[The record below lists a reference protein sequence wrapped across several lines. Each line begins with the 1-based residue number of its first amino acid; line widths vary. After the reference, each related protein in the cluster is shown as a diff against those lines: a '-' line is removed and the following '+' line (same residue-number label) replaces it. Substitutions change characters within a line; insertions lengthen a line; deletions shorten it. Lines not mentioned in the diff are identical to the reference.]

1 MVRNKEEVFS
11 FKVGKALAGVIRR
24 LPNRSEF
31 FRAAILSAL
40 EHACPLCQGT
50 GILTPEQKKHWD
62 AFARDHAVSH
72 CRDCNAVYLTCNGVG
87 RARKAGEHA

>member
-1 MVRNKEEVFS
+1 MSVAKDEVIT
-11 FKVGKALAGVIRR
+11 FKAGASLAGAIRR

-31 FRAAILSAL
+31 IRAAILSAM

-62 AFARDHAVSH
+62 TFARHHSVKQ
-72 CRDCNAVYLTCNGVG
+72 CRQCDAVYLECGTGH
-87 RARKAGEHA
+87 RA

>member
-1 MVRNKEEVFS
+1 MVRNKETAFS

-50 GILTPEQKKHWD
+50 GILSPEQKKHWD

-72 CRDCNAVYLTCNGVG
+72 CRDCNAVYLTCNGSS
-87 RARKAGEHA
+87 RKRKAEANA